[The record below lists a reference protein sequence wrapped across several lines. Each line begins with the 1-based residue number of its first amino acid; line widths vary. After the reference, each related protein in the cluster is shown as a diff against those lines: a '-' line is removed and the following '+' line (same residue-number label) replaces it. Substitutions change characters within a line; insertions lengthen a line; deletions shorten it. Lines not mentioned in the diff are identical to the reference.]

1 MRWSRLLFGLG
12 ALTLLLAAPAYGA
25 GSLEMNCPRCDHV
38 DVAGHGLEP
47 NTTLTLIIRDVRSG
61 QEVVPE
67 TTVTTDASGDFE
79 GEYPVD
85 LTKHPLLLGSV
96 YNQEGTDLELAAHTR
111 AQAPAHCPRAASLPY
126 SGSPSAGS
134 AALAAG
140 LLGVGALLL
149 VLSRRRGPSA
159 AGAAGQGG
167 TAPRSR

>member
-12 ALTLLLAAPAYGA
+12 TLTLLLAAPAYGA

-38 DVAGHGLEP
+38 DVAGNGLEP
-47 NTTLTLIIRDVRSG
+47 NATLTLVIRDVRSG

-67 TTVTTDASGDFE
+67 TKVTTDGSGGFS
-79 GEYPVD
+79 GEFDVD
-85 LTKHPLLLGSV
+85 LNKHPLLLGSV
-96 YNQEGTDLELAAHTR
+96 YNLEGTNLELAAHTR
-111 AQAPAHCPRAASLPY
+111 AQAPAHCRRAVSLPY
-126 SGSPSAGS
+126 SGSPSTGS

-149 VLSRRRGPSA
+149 VLSRRGPSA